1 MYLIPE
7 LYTLKT
13 IRTINFKLC
22 VLYHNNKRLK
32 KKSEDRT
39 QTAKDSTGT
48 VKRRQ
53 EKRGLFH
60 NV

>member
-13 IRTINFKLC
+13 VRTINFKLC
-22 VLYHNNKRLK
+22 VLYHNKSLK

-39 QTAKDSTGT
+39 QIAKNSAELSREGGKSVD
-48 VKRRQ
+48 
-53 EKRGLFH
+53 
-60 NV
+60 

>member
-1 MYLIPE
+1 MYLVPE

-13 IRTINFKLC
+13 VRTINFKLC

-32 KKSEDRT
+32 EKSEDRT
-39 QTAKDSTGT
+39 QIAKNSTGT

-53 EKRGLFH
+53 EKCGLFR